1 MRSRLD
7 FEYHIFKSPFIV
19 KDGNLSENATLVY
32 KMDDA
37 LREEYDKF
45 TDDMIGKL
53 KTEISVDDM
62 KAYFQSRYQLLNDKL
77 VEGMKEQKLDKRVT
91 HTLEG
96 LRYLFEWGYLILEKF
111 QDEISLVKLGSFF
124 GMKSSGFA
132 KQGLYPHRAYKYQQ
146 IISQNNC
153 YFQNTAAHNIATVIN
168 QKIQLPYL
176 TNAQIVVSNDTDV
189 IRTRGV
195 EE

>member
-1 MRSRLD
+1 MIGRLHMRSRLD

-19 KDGNLSENATLVY
+19 KDGNLSENDTLVY

-91 HTLEG
+91 HTLEE

-111 QDEISLVKLGSFF
+111 HDEISLVKLGSFF
-124 GMKSSGFA
+124 GMKSPGFA
-132 KQGLYPHRAYKYQQ
+132 KQGFKT
-146 IISQNNC
+146 IS
-153 YFQNTAAHNIATVIN
+153 
-168 QKIQLPYL
+168 L
-176 TNAQIVVSNDTDV
+176 
-189 IRTRGV
+189 
-195 EE
+195 